1 MNLNEFKAFIEGIEH
16 AFGGEAPNAA
26 QWLLIKD
33 KLHQLETDT
42 TPKYPIKRDPV
53 FPTNP
58 LDQIRNPVWQE
69 PHITYRGNTST
80 LSVKDDFE
88 RESG

>member
-26 QWLLIKD
+26 QWQLIKD

-42 TPKYPIKRDPV
+42 TPKYPINRDSV
-53 FPTNP
+53 RVSP
-58 LDQIRNPVWQE
+58 LDRV
-69 PHITYRGNTST
+69 TYRGNSPS
-80 LSVKDDFE
+80 LGVQDDFVP
-88 RESG
+88 ESG